1 MPKIKEVTANDDYTL
16 AITLDNR
23 HQIIYDMKPRLQAVR
38 FSELS
43 DINKFKTIRIENSN
57 TIIWDEMRQ
66 ITLDEIIGMIER
78 KY

>member
-1 MPKIKEVTANDDYTL
+1 MPKIIEVTANDDYTL
-16 AITLDNR
+16 IITLDNR

-43 DINKFKTIRIENSN
+43 DINKFKTICIENGN
-57 TIIWDEMRQ
+57 TIIWDKMRQ

-78 KY
+78 

>member
-1 MPKIKEVTANDDYTL
+1 LPKIIEVTANDDYTL
-16 AITLDNR
+16 IITLDNR

-43 DINKFKTIRIENSN
+43 DINKFKTICIENGN
-57 TIIWDEMRQ
+57 TIIWDKMRQ

-78 KY
+78 